1 METESNSAS
10 SFVESK
16 LSEQVCLKKWL
27 NTGSVNAETQLI
39 AVIMFP
45 SHESN
50 SVSMYAGSNL
60 DSAIGYAMI

>member
-1 METESNSAS
+1 MSK
-10 SFVESK
+10 FVCEEMVK
-16 LSEQVCLKKWL
+16 YRQCQC
-27 NTGSVNAETQLI
+27 GDAEI
-39 AVIMFP
+39 AVLVFP